1 MKIHIQILLCAAAL
15 ATAACNG
22 DIFTD
27 RNELPDFAD
36 ITVEGDGGEWS
47 APIERDG
54 LLRIYIDY
62 SESVKPYVHYYD
74 TDGNPADASCP
85 ASDLG
90 SIVFENP
97 VTFYSIGLHEEMLYV
112 TSNYNAAGAD
122 NVTLHL
128 EYDSGVTKLIHL
140 TITQGEPLQLSFCIY
155 DGEIVTEEN
164 VAEQTHT
171 ERFTNRGPIPQRME
185 IMPYRAS
192 QCSDVAMPA
201 EQWARKLTVDMPM
214 LVYVPALVNFGYEW
228 QLQDFTDICLGDL
241 RTFTPEEY
249 MDEKFFVEVPPGV
262 KATVTWTLHYT
273 RASQQGRLDFYNAVT
288 DSYTSDV
295 RFECTVLYPTS
306 YDYTVSYE
314 E

>member
-1 MKIHIQILLCAAAL
+1 MKIHIPILLCAAAL
-15 ATAACNG
+15 ATAACNN

-27 RNELPDFAD
+27 RNELPDFTD
-36 ITVEGDGGEWS
+36 ITVEGDGGQWS
-47 APIERDG
+47 APIVRDG
-54 LLRIYIDY
+54 LLRVYIDY

-97 VTFYSIGLHEEMLYV
+97 VTFYSIGLHGEMLYV
-112 TSNYNAAGAD
+112 TSNYNAAWTD

-140 TITQGEPLQLSFCIY
+140 TITQGEPLQLGFCIY
-155 DGEIVTEEN
+155 DGEIVTEDN
-164 VAEQTHT
+164 VAGQTHT
-171 ERFTNRGPIPQRME
+171 QRFTNHSSIPQRME
-185 IMPYRAS
+185 IMPYRSS
-192 QCSDVAMPA
+192 QCSDVATPA
-201 EQWARKLTVDMPM
+201 EEWAHKLTVDIPM
-214 LVYVPALVNFGYEW
+214 LVYSGHEW

-241 RTFTPEEY
+241 RTFAPEEY
-249 MDEKFFVEVPPGV
+249 TDEKFFVEVPPGV
-262 KATVTWTLHYT
+262 KATVTWTLHYS

-288 DSYTSDV
+288 ESYTSDV
-295 RFECTVLYPTS
+295 RFECTALYPTS

-314 E
+314 